1 MCVRW
6 PSSPPLAVLFVFPP
20 GLRNF
25 CFGYHPVPEYVRVA
39 RCFLREI
46 SNHTDLALDRERV
59 ELPNVLL
66 FHVKQDRRFLVGF

>member
-6 PSSPPLAVLFVFPP
+6 PSSPPLAVLFVFFP

-25 CFGYHPVPEYVRVA
+25 CFGYHPVPVPVPVPVPEHVRVG

-46 SNHTDLALDRERV
+46 SNHADLAL
-59 ELPNVLL
+59 N
-66 FHVKQDRRFLVGF
+66 